1 VVICLEQG
9 ADCLHMVQ
17 LMRLHPKTP
26 SPLASL
32 KSRLVLHFWCRL
44 THFVLEKRPLNGC
57 SSSSSCC
64 FLLTLLLG
72 VERCRHAERC
82 PPSVRNGRNPS
93 VYWSPRKKNET
104 RFGAVWRNL
113 RAQPP
118 IFCVTFHCAP
128 SFSLICRVLSTS
140 VQVRGS
146 SSRKSVST
154 RSKVSK

>member
-1 VVICLEQG
+1 VVICLEQN

-44 THFVLEKRPLNGC
+44 NHFVLEKRPLNGC
-57 SSSSSCC
+57 SSSSCCC

-72 VERCRHAERC
+72 VERCRRAERC

-93 VYWSPRKKNET
+93 VYWSPRKKRNT
-104 RFGAVWRNL
+104 FWRRLAEPSGRTPNL
-113 RAQPP
+113 LCDIPLCP
-118 IFCVTFHCAP
+118 FLLTYMP
-128 SFSLICRVLSTS
+128 SFVHI
-140 VQVRGS
+140 GS
-146 SSRKSVST
+146 GSGEF
-154 RSKVSK
+154 